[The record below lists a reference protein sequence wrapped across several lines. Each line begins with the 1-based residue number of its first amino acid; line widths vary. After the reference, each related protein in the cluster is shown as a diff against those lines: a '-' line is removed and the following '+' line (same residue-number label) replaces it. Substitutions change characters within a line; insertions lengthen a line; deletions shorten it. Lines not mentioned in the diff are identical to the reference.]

1 MIIIC
6 GCGGTGS
13 NLAPMLSRMLKNEIF
28 YLIDGDT
35 VEGKNIERQTFQNFD
50 IGSNKARALSK
61 KLNSNFP
68 NKHYFLDKYLES
80 AEEIKQLLV
89 DKSTGKD
96 IEFIS
101 RIIIIGCVDNNASRK
116 ILEDA
121 YTQIKKKF
129 AKKKLQVHYIDSGN
143 EDNFGTVLV
152 DYLRSN
158 FMDLNTND
166 HPTTHCCNEIATGNL
181 QQYQINLDMALAIA
195 KVVFSIVEGKEV
207 PTCIK
212 IDGFN
217 RSVE

>member
-89 DKSTGKD
+89 DRTTGKD

-129 AKKKLQVHYIDSGN
+129 AKKKIQVHYIDSGN

-158 FMDLNTND
+158 FMDLNTDD
-166 HPTTHCCNEIATGNL
+166 HPATHCCNEIAAGNL

-195 KVVFSIVEGKEV
+195 KVVFSIVEEKEV

>member
-1 MIIIC
+1 M
-6 GCGGTGS
+6 
-13 NLAPMLSRMLKNEIF
+13 
-28 YLIDGDT
+28 
-35 VEGKNIERQTFQNFD
+35 
-50 IGSNKARALSK
+50 
-61 KLNSNFP
+61 
-68 NKHYFLDKYLES
+68 
-80 AEEIKQLLV
+80 LV

>member
-28 YLIDGDT
+28 YLIDGDV
-35 VEGKNIERQTFQNFD
+35 VEGKNIERQTFQTFD
-50 IGSNKARALSK
+50 VGSNKARALAK

-68 NKHYFLDKYLES
+68 NQHYFIDKYLES
-80 AEEIKQLLV
+80 ADEIKQLLI
-89 DKSTGKD
+89 DRTTGKY
-96 IEFIS
+96 IEYIS
-101 RIIIIGCVDNNASRK
+101 RVIIIGCVNNNDSRK

-121 YTQIKKKF
+121 YKQIKKNF
-129 AKKKLQVHYIDSGN
+129 AKKKVEVHYIDSGN
-143 EDNFGTVLV
+143 EDTFGTVLV

-158 FMDLNTND
+158 FMDLDTDD
-166 HPTTHCCNEIATGNL
+166 HPATHCCDEIAKGNL

-195 KVVFSIVEGKEV
+195 KVVFSIVEGKEI